1 MKDLQPGK
9 KLLTLS
15 TNSPAY
21 LLLSGEMDL
30 PQLVKITAKTRVLKA
45 LLATAELMA
54 LLLPKGVRGM
64 ENGLKDVE
72 RTSLMVAKLEKVS
85 CFSSLLTMES
95 PAEDIVLT
103 FRMPRLK

>member
-1 MKDLQPGK
+1 
-9 KLLTLS
+9 
-15 TNSPAY
+15 
-21 LLLSGEMDL
+21 
-30 PQLVKITAKTRVLKA
+30 
-45 LLATAELMA
+45 MA

-103 FRMPRLK
+103 FRMPHLK